1 MSKSKKRVLLAPL
14 NWGLGHVT
22 RSAPLIR
29 ALERNGV
36 EVVLASD
43 GDALHLL
50 RAEFPHL
57 AVEALPS
64 YKIRYAGANMVRNI
78 AVQLPRILYAVRA
91 EYSAT
96 AQLVRK
102 YQLDG
107 IISDNRYGCF
117 CAGVP
122 SVLLTHQLYLKVPA
136 PSLEWMANRVLR
148 LALRKFDQIWVPD
161 IAEKNGSLSGEL
173 SHGEKPVH
181 RAVSYIGPLSRMQ
194 PAREEDFSYDVAI
207 VLSGPEP
214 QRTVLEQKLLEQ
226 ALEMPYNCILVQG
239 KTAEK
244 QHYFAADHV
253 EVVSF
258 LTAGDL
264 QEVLNASRYVV
275 CRSGYS
281 SLMDLAV
288 LGKKALLIPTP
299 GQTEQEYL
307 ARYFANENIFPCQQ
321 QDRIQL
327 EAGLELLESYNG
339 LVPEHFSTNA
349 FEPLLQNWVAQL

>member
-1 MSKSKKRVLLAPL
+1 MPKPKKRVLVAPL

-22 RSAPLIR
+22 RSIPLIQ

-57 AVEALPS
+57 AAEELPS
-64 YKIRYAGANMVRNI
+64 YKIRYAGTNMVRNI
-78 AVQLPRILYAVRA
+78 ALQLPRILYAVRA
-91 EYSAT
+91 EHSAT
-96 AQLVRK
+96 ARLIRK

-107 IISDNRYGCF
+107 VISDNRYGCF
-117 CAGVP
+117 SAQTP

-136 PSLEWMANRVLR
+136 PGLQWMANRVLR
-148 LALRKFDQIWVPD
+148 LALQKFHQVWVPD
-161 IAEKNGSLSGEL
+161 IAEKAGSLSGEL
-173 SHGEKPVH
+173 SHGEKAVH
-181 RAVSYIGPLSRMQ
+181 RAVAYIGPLSRMQ
-194 PAREEDFSYDVAI
+194 AAHEEDFSYDVAM

-226 ALEMPYNCILVQG
+226 ALEMPYNCIVVQG

-244 QHYFAADHV
+244 QHHFAADHV

-281 SLMDLAV
+281 SLMDLAI

-307 ARYFANENIFPCQQ
+307 AMHFAEDKIFPYQL
-321 QDRIQL
+321 QDNIQL
-327 EAGLELLESYNG
+327 EAGLELLECYNG
-339 LVPEHFSTNA
+339 LVPEHFQANA
-349 FEPLLQNWVAQL
+349 FEPLLGDWIEKL